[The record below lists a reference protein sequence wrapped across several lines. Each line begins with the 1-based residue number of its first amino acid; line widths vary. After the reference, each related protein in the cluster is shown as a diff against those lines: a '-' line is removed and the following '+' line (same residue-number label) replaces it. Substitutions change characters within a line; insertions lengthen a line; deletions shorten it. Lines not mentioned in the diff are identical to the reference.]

1 MNAVTDLCFALVV
14 VAGAAPYAAVSAQVG
29 AVPRDSGPVFPATA
43 IGGLGR
49 GLIEAI
55 NTGDSA
61 AQAAFVAAHL
71 SQEALEAV
79 PLRDRVAW
87 LTRVAEQ
94 RGAPGPRSQR

>member
-14 VAGAAPYAAVSAQVG
+14 VAGAAPCAAVSAQVG

-55 NTGDSA
+55 NPGDSA
-61 AQAAFVAAHL
+61 AQAALVAAP
-71 SQEALEAV
+71 SPRKPSKPSRCV
-79 PLRDRVAW
+79 IVS
-87 LTRVAEQ
+87 
-94 RGAPGPRSQR
+94 PG